1 MDKREPWK
9 NPGFVVSGGVH
20 ALAFLFLV
28 VNFAHPPMLE
38 APIETLPVE
47 MITTSDLNEIMNG
60 EKNAKQMPVSQRRAD
75 KVAELEDHKDAPPTP
90 DAKKDT
96 PPEPTP
102 DKTVV
107 DPGQA
112 EPKPP
117 EPVAA
122 VPPPPAPPQPPVQPA
137 PPPPAAASP
146 PPPPPVEKA
155 ETPPPA
161 PVTPPTPPERPVEK
175 AEAPPPEDKPP
186 PPDAEPVMPP
196 PRPKVEPPKE
206 APKHAEA
213 KPKKE
218 AKKPPPKPPTR
229 PVKLAKVEPTPVPP
243 PPAPRPEPKP
253 DKLFDKVT
261 SLLDRM
267 KPDKPLDKV
276 ASLLDRLKP
285 DLSRPQPQ
293 PRPEPVKVEPPKP
306 EPVKPVER
314 PRSGNEVK
322 EAKPRDDFNPDKI
335 AAMLSHEAPQRKD
348 STGHSLAQV
357 ASLGSPTAHAEKMSP
372 SVAAQLDGW
381 LIDHYRGCWSY
392 FGLGGTQDYVPT
404 VRIHMAQ
411 DGSLIGAPS
420 IINPP
425 RDPNLK
431 SLADSALRAV
441 NKCNPLPIP
450 ERFRP
455 YYDQGY
461 RQRVV
466 RFDPKE
472 MS

>member
-1 MDKREPWK
+1 MDRREP
-9 NPGFVVSGGVH
+9 PTAGFYVSGGAH
-20 ALAFLFLV
+20 ALVFAGLV
-28 VNFAHPPMLE
+28 WGFWSPPKLE
-38 APIETLPVE
+38 PPIETVPVE

-60 EKNAKQMPVSQRRAD
+60 EKNAKQMPVSQRRVD

-90 DAKKDT
+90 NAAKDT

-102 DKTVV
+102 DKLVV

-112 EPKPP
+112 EPKPLEP
-117 EPVAA
+117 TPPAPVAA
-122 VPPPPAPPQPPVQPA
+122 VPPPPAASA
-137 PPPPAAASP
+137 PP
-146 PPPPPVEKA
+146 
-155 ETPPPA
+155 PPPA
-161 PVTPPTPPERPVEK
+161 PVPPERPVEKVETPPPTPPVPPERPLEK

-186 PPDAEPVMPP
+186 PLDAEPVMPP

-206 APKHAEA
+206 PVKHAEV

-218 AKKPPPKPPTR
+218 AKRPVPKPPSR
-229 PVKLAKVEPTPVPP
+229 PVKLAKLEPTPAP
-243 PPAPRPEPKP
+243 PPAPLPQPKPEPKLL
-253 DKLFDKVT
+253 DRVS

-276 ASLLDRLKP
+276 ASLLDHLRPDPPKP
-285 DLSRPQPQ
+285 E
-293 PRPEPVKVEPPKP
+293 PRPVARIEPPKP
-306 EPVKPVER
+306 EPPKAVPVER

-322 EAKPRDDFNPDKI
+322 EAKPRDDFSPDKI
-335 AAMLSHEAPQRKD
+335 AAMLSHEAPQRKA
-348 STGHSLAQV
+348 STGRSLAQV
-357 ASLGSPTAHAEKMSP
+357 ASLGSPTAHAEHMSP

-411 DGSLIGAPS
+411 DGSLIGEPS

-425 RDPNLK
+425 HDPNLK